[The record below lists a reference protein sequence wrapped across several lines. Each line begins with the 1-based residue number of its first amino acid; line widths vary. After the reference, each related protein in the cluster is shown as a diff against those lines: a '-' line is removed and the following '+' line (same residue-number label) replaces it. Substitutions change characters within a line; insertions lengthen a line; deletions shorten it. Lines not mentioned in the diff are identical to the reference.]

1 MPAFRAGRTL
11 TVKALTMPLPDLDTL
26 EPEELAD
33 MVTDVRDATTFLK
46 ALAHE
51 GRLMMLCYL
60 SDGEKTVTDFEKLL
74 SMRQPA
80 VSQQLMR
87 LRSDGLVSA
96 RREGK
101 AIYYA
106 IADPKVACI
115 VGTLYEMFCAEKG
128 CK

>member
-1 MPAFRAGRTL
+1 MA
-11 TVKALTMPLPDLDTL
+11 MPDLTQT
-26 EPEELAD
+26 EPSETEAMMD
-33 MVTDVRDATTFLK
+33 RVRDATAFLK

-51 GRLMMLCYL
+51 GRLMMLCHL
-60 SDGEKTVTDFEKLL
+60 ASGEKTVTEFEALL

-87 LRSDGLVSA
+87 LRSDGLVTA

-106 IADPKVACI
+106 IADPRVAQ
-115 VGTLYEMFCAEKG
+115 VVSTLHEMFCAEEPDI
-128 CK
+128 

>member
-1 MPAFRAGRTL
+1 
-11 TVKALTMPLPDLDTL
+11 MPLPDLDTL
-26 EPEELAD
+26 EPDELAD
-33 MVTDVRDATTFLK
+33 MVSDVRDATTFLK

-87 LRSDGLVSA
+87 LRSDGLVTA

-101 AIYYA
+101 AIWYS
-106 IADPKVACI
+106 IADPRVARI
-115 VGTLYEMFCAEKG
+115 VGELYDMFCADGE
-128 CK
+128 CR

>member
-1 MPAFRAGRTL
+1 
-11 TVKALTMPLPDLDTL
+11 MPLPDLDAL
-26 EPEELAD
+26 DPDELAD
-33 MVTDVRDATTFLK
+33 MVSDVRDATSFMK

-60 SDGEKTVTDFEKLL
+60 VDGEKTVTDFENLL

-101 AIYYA
+101 AIHYA
-106 IADPKVACI
+106 IADPRVARI
-115 VGTLYEMFCAEKG
+115 VGELYDMFCASGE
-128 CK
+128 CR

>member
-1 MPAFRAGRTL
+1 
-11 TVKALTMPLPDLDTL
+11 MPLPDLDTL
-26 EPEELAD
+26 EPDELSD
-33 MVTDVRDATTFLK
+33 MIGDVRDATTFLK

-87 LRSDGLVSA
+87 LRSDGLVTS

-106 IADPKVACI
+106 IADPRVARL
-115 VGTLYEMFCAEKG
+115 VGTLYEMFCANGE

>member
-1 MPAFRAGRTL
+1 
-11 TVKALTMPLPDLDTL
+11 MPLPDLDTL
-26 EPEELAD
+26 EPDELSD
-33 MVTDVRDATTFLK
+33 MIGDVRDATTFLK

-87 LRSDGLVSA
+87 LRSDGLVTS

-106 IADPKVACI
+106 IADPRVARL
-115 VGTLYEMFCAEKG
+115 VGILYEMFCANGE

>member
-1 MPAFRAGRTL
+1 MSILEVEDPDSKDLG
-11 TVKALTMPLPDLDTL
+11 TMVDH
-26 EPEELAD
+26 AH
-33 MVTDVRDATTFLK
+33 DATVFLK

-60 SDGEKTVTDFEKLL
+60 AHSEKTVTDFEELL

-87 LRSDGLVSA
+87 LRGDGLVTT

-101 AIYYA
+101 AIYYK
-106 IADPKVACI
+106 IADPRVASM
-115 VGTLYEMFCAEKG
+115 VTTLHGMFCAEQNSKQI
-128 CK
+128 

>member
-1 MPAFRAGRTL
+1 MAMADL
-11 TVKALTMPLPDLDTL
+11 NNLAPDEMDSMM
-26 EPEELAD
+26 EQ
-33 MVTDVRDATTFLK
+33 VRDAAGFLK

-51 GRLMMLCYL
+51 GRLMMLCHL
-60 SDGEKTVTDFEKLL
+60 VSGEKTVTEFETLL

-87 LRSDGLVSA
+87 LRSDGLVTA

-106 IADPKVACI
+106 IADPRVAKV
-115 VGTLYEMFCAEKG
+115 VSTLHEMFCPDEE
-128 CK
+128 

>member
-1 MPAFRAGRTL
+1 MAMADL
-11 TVKALTMPLPDLDTL
+11 NNLAPDEMDSMM
-26 EPEELAD
+26 EQ
-33 MVTDVRDATTFLK
+33 VRDAAGFLK

-51 GRLMMLCYL
+51 GRLMMLCHL
-60 SDGEKTVTDFEKLL
+60 VSGEKTVTEFETLL

-87 LRSDGLVSA
+87 LRSDGLVTA

-106 IADPKVACI
+106 IADPRVAQ
-115 VGTLYEMFCAEKG
+115 VVSTLHEMFCPDEK
-128 CK
+128 

>member
-1 MPAFRAGRTL
+1 MAMADL
-11 TVKALTMPLPDLDTL
+11 NNLAPDEMDSMM
-26 EPEELAD
+26 EQ
-33 MVTDVRDATTFLK
+33 VRDAAGFLK

-51 GRLMMLCYL
+51 GRLMMLCHL
-60 SDGEKTVTDFEKLL
+60 VSGEKTVTEFEKLL

-87 LRSDGLVSA
+87 LRSDGLVTA

-106 IADPKVACI
+106 IADPRVAQ
-115 VGTLYEMFCAEKG
+115 VVASLHEMFCPDQE
-128 CK
+128 

>member
-1 MPAFRAGRTL
+1 MAMADL
-11 TVKALTMPLPDLDTL
+11 NNLAPDEMDSMM
-26 EPEELAD
+26 D
-33 MVTDVRDATTFLK
+33 QVRDAAGFLK

-51 GRLMMLCYL
+51 GRLMMLCHL
-60 SDGEKTVTDFEKLL
+60 VSGEKTVTEFEKLL

-87 LRSDGLVSA
+87 LRSDGLVTA

-106 IADPKVACI
+106 IADPRVAQ
-115 VGTLYEMFCAEKG
+115 VVSTLHEMFCPDKD
-128 CK
+128 

>member
-1 MPAFRAGRTL
+1 MAMADL
-11 TVKALTMPLPDLDTL
+11 NNLAPDEMDSMM
-26 EPEELAD
+26 EQ
-33 MVTDVRDATTFLK
+33 VRDAAGFLK

-51 GRLMMLCYL
+51 GRLMMLCHL
-60 SDGEKTVTDFEKLL
+60 VSGEKTVTEFETLL

-87 LRSDGLVSA
+87 LRSDGLVTA

-106 IADPKVACI
+106 IADPRVAQ
-115 VGTLYEMFCAEKG
+115 VVSTLHEMFCPDEE
-128 CK
+128 